1 MTVDEAETLFCP
13 IYQGACKA
21 GKCMAWRSDI
31 DEELD
36 IAKTNE
42 IATLEER
49 ISGQYS
55 NPIFKQSKNEG
66 WCKLIDKDY

>member
-1 MTVDEAETLFCP
+1 
-13 IYQGACKA
+13 
-21 GKCMAWRSDI
+21 MAWEFND

-42 IATLEER
+42 LATPEER

-66 WCKLIDKDY
+66 WCKLIDKDC